1 MKKRLSVALATLC
14 SLVFLTAAGH
24 LTAAQRQRVHKR
36 NAPSVVA
43 DRWYT
48 FTSPD
53 RDFTLDF
60 PRPPQ
65 RQPDS
70 QGPVTLIRGYDVST
84 EGGMQFSVNFQDT
97 GGDPRSVRNNEF
109 APDHEETVAAAARE
123 QGRRVVQVHRLAK
136 NVVETEYRM
145 TVGET
150 KADINYL
157 ERTILRRGRV
167 YSLGCGSLVDG
178 GEVDKSVCRRFFNSM
193 RFLR

>member
-1 MKKRLSVALATLC
+1 
-14 SLVFLTAAGH
+14 
-24 LTAAQRQRVHKR
+24 
-36 NAPSVVA
+36 
-43 DRWYT
+43 
-48 FTSPD
+48 
-53 RDFTLDF
+53 
-60 PRPPQ
+60 
-65 RQPDS
+65 
-70 QGPVTLIRGYDVST
+70 
-84 EGGMQFSVNFQDT
+84 
-97 GGDPRSVRNNEF
+97 
-109 APDHEETVAAAARE
+109 
-123 QGRRVVQVHRLAK
+123 VVQVHRLAK